1 MKRIAILALMLNLGV
16 AGVYAQQKKSMAVNV
31 PVKMTFSGTLVPTTI
46 NLLQPNTNT
55 DEQNLDGFGT
65 LGPFTFRELHA
76 DPASPSSQPPST
88 CAGPT
93 HLYFPNVAGGG
104 VFRFQDGSLLTV
116 GVTAGSS
123 LCIDLTAGVG
133 HLTTTYQ
140 ITGGTGRFKGA
151 SGTLKLTAILTPV
164 LFNASGSALFL
175 TDTGEFTGTVF
186 GVAREEE
193 RQDERQ

>member
-16 AGVYAQQKKSMAVNV
+16 AGVYAQQKKSVPVNV
-31 PVKMTFSGTLVPTTI
+31 PVKMTFSGILAPTTI

-76 DPASPSSQPPST
+76 DPAAPQPSSTCSPGNAPPR
-88 CAGPT
+88 
-93 HLYFPNVAGGG
+93 LYFPNVAGGG

-116 GVTAGSS
+116 GVTAGS
-123 LCIDLTAGVG
+123 LCIDLTALVG
-133 HLTTTYQ
+133 HLTTNYQ

-151 SGTLKLTAILTPV
+151 SGALTLTAMLFPV
-164 LFNASGSALFL
+164 LFDASGGAVLL
-175 TDTGEFTGTVF
+175 TDTGEFDGTVSF
-186 GVAREEE
+186 
-193 RQDERQ
+193 